1 VPRIGDVE
9 RYEAVGAAF
18 AGRLGCVSSRI
29 GDVGNLWAG
38 SFSKERIV
46 GGIGNNGTGD
56 DPVQQKIKYDR
67 VPRKNQVSSPYA
79 VRYILRAHCRW
90 FFLSDTPG
98 PPYSISLNFDEL

>member
-1 VPRIGDVE
+1 LVEGLVPRIGDVE

-18 AGRLGCVSSRI
+18 AGRLGCVSARI

-67 VPRKNQVSSPYA
+67 VPRKNQDTVRGTLHTPSPCT
-79 VRYILRAHCRW
+79 LPLG
-90 FFLSDTPG
+90 FFGQYPFV
-98 PPYSISLNFDEL
+98 FD